1 MLLEHFKGNENNKTV
16 DSLIDWV
23 NEFFYEK
30 TDKTKPYVI
39 IHGPSGNGKT
49 YLVECIA
56 KDYKVD
62 LLRFTMDEMED
73 RDDIDTIE
81 KSLNLQSINTEN
93 LSKIILIDD
102 VQDLKDKKH
111 VHLLKKLYTL
121 HETCKYPLI
130 FITND
135 IKGLDEDFV
144 SDGLVLKIQRPL
156 TSEIKEYL
164 DEKSI
169 ELNIKCDCIEEIAR
183 ESISIRTALQG
194 LLMGRPIIKNNPLNS
209 ISRNLKLMSRRSL
222 QEDLTYPTMVAAF
235 RSIKDI
241 NIRNYELMKAFCEFD
256 EIWHVNFFKNKDR
269 TLDAFFINHMPEAIE
284 IVKSEY
290 KEKEKKVKEKKPK
303 KEKDEF
309 CMAGLEEK
317 KVEETNV
324 PSVDSFF

>member
-1 MLLEHFKGNENNKTV
+1 MHLDTYKGNF
-16 DSLIDWV
+16 DSVSSLNEWIK
-23 NEFFYEK
+23 EFFHSK
-30 TDKTKPYVI
+30 TKDTKPYAI

-62 LLRFTMDEMED
+62 LLRFTADDMED
-73 RDDIDTIE
+73 KDCIDDIE
-81 KSLNLQSINTEN
+81 KSLNLQTINTEN
-93 LSKIILIDD
+93 LSKIVLIDD
-102 VQDLKDKKH
+102 IQDLKNKKR
-111 VHLLKKLYTL
+111 LYTL
-121 HETCKYPLI
+121 YETCNYPLI

-135 IKGLDEDFV
+135 ITGLDMDFI
-144 SDGLVLKIQRPL
+144 DEGLSLRLKRPL

-169 ELNIKCDCIEEIAR
+169 ELNIKCVCIEEIAR

-194 LLMGRPIIKNNPLNS
+194 LRMGRPIIKNTPMNN
-209 ISRNLKLMSRRSL
+209 ISTNLKLMSRRVL

-284 IVKSEY
+284 LVKSEY

-309 CMAGLEEK
+309 CMAGLEEM